1 MCGALLQRR
10 LLSTALNVV
19 IPGRDAVAM
28 IKLDKEHRR
37 DALENR
43 RRYIHELRSV
53 PSSIKA
59 FQKQT
64 KKLTKTERFMS
75 AFLQSCVRYGYIKSY
90 RSQQVIQL
98 GLSEQ
103 FIIADFFLHWPEV
116 IIEVDGPEHLK
127 GKDRVRDEEVKT
139 LFAYETIRITN
150 REVTRNN
157 RGSRTRLIKELAKAE
172 GLSAKKIRERV
183 KEYWLRQESEG
194 FQ

>member
-1 MCGALLQRR
+1 MVTLGL
-10 LLSTALNVV
+10 TVK
-19 IPGRDAVAM
+19 AM

-37 DALENR
+37 DAVENR
-43 RRYIHELRSV
+43 RRYIHELQSI
-53 PSSIKA
+53 PSTIRA

-75 AFLQSCVRYGYIKSY
+75 AFLQSCVRYGYIKAY
-90 RSQQVIQL
+90 RAQQVIQL

-116 IIEVDGPEHLK
+116 IIEVDGPEHIK
-127 GKDRVRDEEVKT
+127 GKDRVRDEEVRK

-157 RGSRTRLIKELAKAE
+157 HNARTRLIKELAKAE
-172 GLSAKKIRERV
+172 GLSAKKTRERV
-183 KEYWLRQESEG
+183 KDYWLRQESEG